1 MRYLFLM
8 LLAGAIFSPV
18 GHAQNS
24 DPAQDIR
31 DANAS
36 STYQALMAMRENEA
50 RMQQLIVSMRNE
62 MAQLAQAK
70 DRRTR
75 QQLMS
80 QHRGHLHEMLMLL
93 RQTGGDS
100 LARIM
105 DLHTRPG
112 SVAELSPS
120 STPEED
126 LQLLSRRVDMMQM
139 ALESLLDHV
148 SMQGRL

>member
-1 MRYLFLM
+1 MRYLFLT
-8 LLAGAIFSPV
+8 LLLGVTLSTAV
-18 GHAQNS
+18 YAQPA

-31 DANAS
+31 DANAAS
-36 STYQALMAMRENEA
+36 SYQALMAMRENEA
-50 RMQQLIVSMRNE
+50 RMQQLIESMRSE

-80 QHRGHLHEMLMLL
+80 QHRGHLHEMLTLL

-105 DLHTRPG
+105 DQHTRPG

-139 ALESLLDHV
+139 ALEALLDHV